1 MKKLLGIVV
10 LGLLLSSNSN
20 ASVFYCIDDIVTG
33 MEGNYKTSKN
43 YKSERFNIKFDVINK
58 KATIDGI
65 EYKQIGQSGLSI
77 FVNDFGG
84 TIRFFK
90 SDGNKIGYHRSYIF
104 GMSDAIFVANG
115 ECEKF

>member
-10 LGLLLSSNSN
+10 LGLLLSSNAY
-20 ASVFYCIDDIVTG
+20 ASVLYCIDDIVTG
-33 MEGNYKTSKN
+33 MEGSYKTSTDF
-43 YKSERFNIKFDVINK
+43 KSERFNVKFDIINK
-58 KATIDGI
+58 KATIDGT
-65 EYKQIGQSGLSI
+65 EYKQIGDDGLSI
-77 FVNDFGG
+77 FASDFGG

-90 SDGNKIGYHRSYIF
+90 SDDKIGYHRSNIF